1 MVRLGS
7 WIVRR
12 RVIIVVATLM
22 LLAAAAAVMPRIRI
36 DASSRNLLFSA
47 SEAREAFLRY
57 AERWGSDRLLVLTVE
72 TPDDGGIFSAE
83 LLRYLQTLTGRLDAL
98 DAVERT
104 ESLTNTTVLVS
115 AGETLK
121 VQPIV
126 PRRLPTD
133 AAALEA
139 IKRRALASPLL
150 RRLLVDDAG
159 GMSAINL
166 RLRYDE
172 TNPKVLLGS
181 VTAVRRVI
189 AQVARPD
196 GVKVRTVGGPVLLET
211 TNALIERDAVVLTLA
226 PLGLVGLFL
235 IVFFRSL
242 RGVLLPLGIVVATAL
257 ATFGALIVSGH
268 AINLVTSSLPALV
281 MVIGVADAVHVL
293 VAHQEATAA
302 LAREGREVDGRRA
315 AAMAVARVGLPCLL
329 TSLTT
334 AAGFGSLAVSE
345 ISQVREF
352 GIFAAIGVLMA
363 FVFAVVSLP
372 AALALLP
379 APRPRLQKAHR
390 RDLGQRLRRLKDHY
404 PRLRYPV
411 LLGAALLAVI
421 GGLGLARLRVES
433 SVVTYLPE
441 DLPIHA
447 DLMAVEKRLT
457 GTVPIVIHLWDREAA
472 AAKKIKP
479 APASAPTSAPT
490 SGPASGEVEQFDD
503 PEDEATA
510 DLRAAA
516 TATDEAPEQL
526 RDPKV
531 LQAIDLLTA
540 ALKKV
545 QGVRKIVAI
554 TEYLKEVNRVM
565 RGGGDEHYALPQDR
579 KVIATYLELVSGQ
592 DADAMGNLLAA
603 DRSAANVTI
612 LTSAHNSSDVQ
623 RILAAIQAALD
634 RPEIRSRLGSRVA
647 VDVTGL
653 GPLLAS
659 VADRIVSGQLKSCF
673 LALAVICLMFVL
685 VLWSLRTALV
695 ALVPNVLPILFT
707 VGLMGWVGVSLN
719 VTTVMIASIALGIA
733 VDDTIH
739 MLVRTR
745 QEARL
750 SGDHQDALGHALAS
764 SGQAIVITT
773 FVVGGGFLVLLLASL
788 NPPRHFGLFTS
799 LTMFVALI
807 ADLLLLPVLIL
818 WLRPWKRGDVPKK
831 ST

>member
-1 MVRLGS
+1 MERLGR

-12 RVIIVVATLM
+12 RVVIVIATLL
-22 LLAAAAAVMPRIRI
+22 LLAGAAAVMPRIRI

-47 SEAREAFLRY
+47 SKERETFLRY
-57 AERWGSDRLLVLTVE
+57 AERWGSDRLMVLTVE
-72 TPDDGGIFSAE
+72 TPDGGGIFSAE

-126 PRRLPTD
+126 PQTLPTEP
-133 AAALEA
+133 AGLEA

-172 TNPKVLLGS
+172 TNPEVLLGS
-181 VTAVRRVI
+181 VKAVRRVI
-189 AQVARPD
+189 AQVTRPD
-196 GVKVRTVGGPVLLET
+196 GVRVRTVGGPVLLET

-235 IVFFRSL
+235 IVFFRSV
-242 RGVLLPLGIVVATAL
+242 RGVLLPLSIVVATAL

-293 VAHQEATAA
+293 VAHQEAAAA
-302 LAREGREVDGRRA
+302 LARDGREVDRRQA
-315 AAMAVARVGLPCLL
+315 AAMAVGRVGLPCLL

-334 AAGFGSLAVSE
+334 AVGFGSLAVSE

-352 GIFAAIGVLMA
+352 GIFAALGVLMA

-379 APRPRLQKAHR
+379 APRPRSQRAQR
-390 RDLGQRLRRLKDHY
+390 RGLGQRLQRLKDHY

-411 LLGAALLAVI
+411 LLGAALLAVV
-421 GGLGLARLRVES
+421 GGMGLARLRVES

-472 AAKKIKP
+472 AAKERP
-479 APASAPTSAPT
+479 APAPPTTTT
-490 SGPASGEVEQFDD
+490 SGPAGGETERFDD

-510 DLRAAA
+510 DLRAVAAA
-516 TATDEAPEQL
+516 TGEAPEQL

-531 LQAIDLLTA
+531 LQAIDLLTTA
-540 ALKKV
+540 MKKV
-545 QGVRKIVAI
+545 HGVRKIVAI

-565 RGGGDEHYALPQDR
+565 RGGGDEHYALPRDR

-592 DADAMGNLLAA
+592 DADAMSNLLAA

-623 RILAAIQAALD
+623 RILAAIQATLD
-634 RPEIRSRLGSRVA
+634 RPEIRARLGSRIA

-673 LALAVICLMFVL
+673 LALAVICLMFAL
-685 VLWSLRTALV
+685 VLWSLRTALM

-745 QEARL
+745 QETRL
-750 SGDHQDALGHALAS
+750 SGDHLDALGRTLAS

-807 ADLLLLPVLIL
+807 ADLFLLPVLIL
-818 WLRPWKRGDVPKK
+818 WLRPWKRAPPA
-831 ST
+831 